1 MPRPAGVTAIAAV
14 FFLVGIYLAGVG
26 LLMLL
31 FPGRVGMMAG
41 APLLNGLELAGA
53 YMFLLTGVLAV
64 VIGGGLL
71 RLNNWARRAAAAVA
85 VLGVVM
91 LIPSVSG
98 AVVGGH
104 LAALA
109 WRGLGVMV
117 RVMVAWYLWQAPVVE
132 AFRKG

>member
-1 MPRPAGVTAIAAV
+1 MPRPAGVTAIAAL
-14 FFLVGIYLAGVG
+14 FLLVGMYLAGVG

-41 APLLNGLELAGA
+41 AALLNGLELSGA
-53 YMFLLTGVLAV
+53 YMFLLTGGLAG
-64 VIGGGLL
+64 IIAAGLW

-85 VLGVVM
+85 ILGVVM
-91 LIPSVSG
+91 LIPAVSG
-98 AVVGGH
+98 AVAGGQ

-117 RVMVAWYLWQAPVVE
+117 RVMVAWYLWQVPVVE
-132 AFRKG
+132 AFRKR